1 MLFYVVFMLLL
12 HCSQVIIDLLP
23 EKLNSDLIGQ
33 NDLLCQKSL
42 MLFDVLIGLL
52 LSIAIFVTQKQSL
65 KQTAFFL
72 SLISCLI
79 LSVFMKTLK
88 VFTELQ

>member
-12 HCSQVIIDLLP
+12 HCSKVIIDLLS
-23 EKLNSDLIGQ
+23 EKLNSDLIGH
-33 NDLLCQKSL
+33 NDLVCQKSL
-42 MLFDVLIGLL
+42 TLFDVLIGLL
-52 LSIAIFVTQKQSL
+52 LSIAIFVTQNQSL

-79 LSVFMKTLK
+79 LSVSM
-88 VFTELQ
+88 TENFESVY

>member
-12 HCSQVIIDLLP
+12 HCSQVIIDLLS
-23 EKLNSDLIGQ
+23 EKLNSDLIGH
-33 NDLLCQKSL
+33 NDLVCQKSL
-42 MLFDVLIGLL
+42 TLFDVLIGLL
-52 LSIAIFVTQKQSL
+52 LSIAIFVTQNQSL

-79 LSVFMKTLK
+79 LSVSM
-88 VFTELQ
+88 TENFESVY